1 MILPHLQSG
10 VVADGMRLLAAFH
23 SFALPDSWHPEFINY
38 KVYAYFNYG
47 SSLISITFNF
57 RFKIIFFSS
66 RTAFACC
73 SLRRRSDSESNS
85 IWKGKRKLG
94 KFIQPFL
101 AKALGPNM
109 FLCISCLSAD
119 HECPFAF
126 VRPNGPWILQ
136 QRHESGPWIDGQFNH
151 QNHLGPLQGV
161 INSSQTF
168 AYPPQIHTCLFHSFW
183 VA

>member
-1 MILPHLQSG
+1 MGWGCWPHSTLSPSPIHGILNL
-10 VVADGMRLLAAFH
+10 
-23 SFALPDSWHPEFINY
+23 WIYNTIT
-38 KVYAYFNYG
+38 YFNYQYF
-47 SSLISITFNF
+47 SNFHYLQLSLQNHLLLLADCICLLLLAQTFRLWVQFN
-57 RFKIIFFSS
+57 
-66 RTAFACC
+66 
-73 SLRRRSDSESNS
+73 L
-85 IWKGKRKLG
+85 KGEKEVGEIHSAILV
-94 KFIQPFL
+94 Q
-101 AKALGPNM
+101 ALGPNM

-161 INSSQTF
+161 ITSSQIF
-168 AYPPQIHTCLFHSFW
+168 AHPPQIHTCLFHSFW